1 MFFVTLLL
9 NEVVAWMRQQKGT
22 SSLRAILYMDEIFGY
37 FPPSANPPSKQ
48 PMLTLLKQARAFGLG
63 CVLATQNPVD
73 LDYKGL
79 SNTGTW
85 FIGRLQTERDKMRV
99 LDGLEGATSSAGKV
113 FDRKRMETT
122 ISGLGKRVFLMNNV
136 HDDQPVL
143 FQTRWA
149 MSYLRGPLTR
159 TQIETLMASRKKQ
172 AAAQTTQALAST
184 AVPAEKSE
192 KIEPAEVSSLQAFK
206 KPILPTGVKQT
217 FFSMTGD
224 VPEGSR
230 VVYRPRLH
238 AAVRMHYV
246 SAKYKRDEW
255 IPLQVLTP
263 MPEDQADISWD
274 QATVYEDATAQQL
287 KKGLAEATYAELPAA
302 AVNARNYSKWKKSLI
317 AYLYQDRR
325 MTVWVCPQL
334 RTFSEVGESEK
345 DFRVRL
351 TQTLHEDRDLAME
364 KLRQK
369 YTPKLARI
377 EERIR
382 KAQQRVDVQKSQYKQ
397 KGLTTAITIGSTLLG
412 ALLGRRSGGRV
423 STSMSRVGQTARE
436 RGDIKRAQEDVKAA
450 QEQLIEMEK
459 EFQDEAAQLKRRD
472 SSDLSI
478 QEVPI
483 RPRKADITVS
493 ATAVAWTPW
502 CVDGAGIA
510 EPAF

>member
-1 MFFVTLLL
+1 
-9 NEVVAWMRQQKGT
+9 
-22 SSLRAILYMDEIFGY
+22 
-37 FPPSANPPSKQ
+37 
-48 PMLTLLKQARAFGLG
+48 
-63 CVLATQNPVD
+63 
-73 LDYKGL
+73 
-79 SNTGTW
+79 
-85 FIGRLQTERDKMRV
+85 
-99 LDGLEGATSSAGKV
+99 
-113 FDRKRMETT
+113 
-122 ISGLGKRVFLMNNV
+122 
-136 HDDQPVL
+136 
-143 FQTRWA
+143 
-149 MSYLRGPLTR
+149 
-159 TQIETLMASRKKQ
+159 
-172 AAAQTTQALAST
+172 
-184 AVPAEKSE
+184 
-192 KIEPAEVSSLQAFK
+192 
-206 KPILPTGVKQT
+206 
-217 FFSMTGD
+217 
-224 VPEGSR
+224 
-230 VVYRPRLH
+230 
-238 AAVRMHYV
+238 
-246 SAKYKRDEW
+246 
-255 IPLQVLTP
+255 
-263 MPEDQADISWD
+263 
-274 QATVYEDATAQQL
+274 
-287 KKGLAEATYAELPAA
+287 
-302 AVNARNYSKWKKSLI
+302 
-317 AYLYQDRR
+317 

-397 KGLTTAITIGSTLLG
+397 KGLTTAISIGSTLLG